1 MTYSIC
7 PFLLCPFLQSKGPK
21 SAGKVQT
28 TRVGRRLW
36 WMEARGGGMDILVCP
51 RVCANLIMAAR
62 VNEEILANV
71 NEGEA
76 VGWLSNW
83 LI

>member
-1 MTYSIC
+1 
-7 PFLLCPFLQSKGPK
+7 
-21 SAGKVQT
+21 
-28 TRVGRRLW
+28 
-36 WMEARGGGMDILVCP
+36 MEARGGGMDILACP
-51 RVCANLIMAAR
+51 RVCANLITAAR
-62 VNEEILANV
+62 ANEEILANVV

>member
-1 MTYSIC
+1 
-7 PFLLCPFLQSKGPK
+7 
-21 SAGKVQT
+21 
-28 TRVGRRLW
+28 
-36 WMEARGGGMDILVCP
+36 MEARGGGMDILACP
-51 RVCANLIMAAR
+51 RVCANLITAAR
-62 VNEEILANV
+62 ANEEILANV

>member
-1 MTYSIC
+1 
-7 PFLLCPFLQSKGPK
+7 
-21 SAGKVQT
+21 
-28 TRVGRRLW
+28 
-36 WMEARGGGMDILVCP
+36 MEARGGGMDILARP
-51 RVCANLIMAAR
+51 RVCANLITAAR

>member
-1 MTYSIC
+1 
-7 PFLLCPFLQSKGPK
+7 
-21 SAGKVQT
+21 
-28 TRVGRRLW
+28 
-36 WMEARGGGMDILVCP
+36 MEARGSGMDILARP
-51 RVCANLIMAAR
+51 HVCANLIMVAR